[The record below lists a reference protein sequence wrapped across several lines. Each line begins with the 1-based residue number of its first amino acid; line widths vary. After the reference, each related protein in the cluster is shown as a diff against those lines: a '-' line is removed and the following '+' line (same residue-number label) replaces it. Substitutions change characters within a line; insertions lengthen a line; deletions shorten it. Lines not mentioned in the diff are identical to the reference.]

1 MHRLLVVD
9 DEPEYLDE
17 LVEAL
22 SFRGL
27 AAISV
32 ARGAEALEVLAREPT
47 IRMVLT
53 DIRMPD
59 MDGVQLIERARAA
72 FPGRLMHF
80 LVMTGHA
87 APVDIAR
94 ATTAGAER
102 CFPKPLAFE
111 DLCDALS
118 KIRGGDHAGT

>member
-1 MHRLLVVD
+1 MHRVLVVD

-27 AAISV
+27 TAISV
-32 ARGAEALEVLAREPT
+32 GRGADALDVLAQEPK

-59 MDGVQLIERARAA
+59 MDGVQLIEQARAA
-72 FPGRLMHF
+72 FPGRPIHF

-94 ATTAGAER
+94 ATSAGAER

-111 DLCDALS
+111 DLCDTLAQY
-118 KIRGGDHAGT
+118 GGGGHGSS

>member
-1 MHRLLVVD
+1 MHRVLVVD

-27 AAISV
+27 VAISV
-32 ARGAEALEVLAREPT
+32 GRGAEALDLLAREPN
-47 IRMVLT
+47 IRLVLT

-59 MDGVQLIERARAA
+59 MDGVQLIERVHAA
-72 FPGRLMHF
+72 FPGRPFHF

-87 APVDIAR
+87 APVDVAR
-94 ATTAGAER
+94 ATSAGAER
-102 CFPKPLAFE
+102 CFSKPLAFE
-111 DLCDALS
+111 DLCDTLAQFGV
-118 KIRGGDHAGT
+118 RNAEA

>member
-1 MHRLLVVD
+1 MHQVLVVD

-22 SFRGL
+22 EFRGL

-32 ARGAEALEVLAREPT
+32 GRGAGALELLAREPA
-47 IRMVLT
+47 IRLVLT

-59 MDGVQLIERARAA
+59 MDGVQLIEQARVA
-72 FPGRLMHF
+72 FPGRRFHF

-94 ATTAGAER
+94 AMSAGAER

-111 DLCDALS
+111 ELCDTMVEL
-118 KIRGGDHAGT
+118 GGAGHAKV